1 MNRQS
6 AIALTVAVLIGLV
19 AVYLA
24 NAFFS
29 GVQQRQEDV
38 VRKTHLSRIVV
49 AAQPIDFAA
58 PLTNTNVVLADWPAA
73 SVPVGA
79 FTSLAEATRSRVA
92 LQPIAAGEPI
102 LATRVSGTDGRAS
115 LSVNLPRDKVAV
127 AIPINDV
134 SGVGGFVR
142 PGDLVDVLLTRQI
155 PGAGTTPSDK
165 MTDVVLQAVPV
176 LAIDQVADK
185 AKTDPA
191 LAKTA
196 TLQVDGLGA
205 QKLALARELGSFTLA
220 LRNIASPV
228 QDFAST
234 VTPRDLGGSGLRIAR
249 GPAPA
254 MAMAPRVSGPIAP
267 AMVAA
272 AVRLPGLP
280 RIGTP
285 GAGPGGGS
293 PSLAPRHTGPVMVVY
308 RKGQPT
314 EYEVSHVY

>member
-6 AIALTVAVLIGLV
+6 AIALGVAVMIGLV

-38 VRKTHLSRIVV
+38 VRQTRLTKIVV
-49 AAQPIDFAA
+49 AAQAIEFAS
-58 PLTNTNVVLADWPAA
+58 PLTNTNVSLVDWPAA
-73 SVPVGA
+73 NVPVGA
-79 FTSLAEATRSRVA
+79 YTSLAEATKNRVA

-102 LATRVSGTDGRAS
+102 LAARVSGTDGRAT
-115 LSVNLPRDKVAV
+115 LSVNLPTDKVAI

-134 SGVGGFVR
+134 AGVGGFVR

-155 PGAGTTPSDK
+155 PGQGATPNDK

-191 LAKTA
+191 LGKTA
-196 TLQVDGLGA
+196 TLQVDTLGA
-205 QKLALARELGSFTLA
+205 QKLALARELGSLTLA
-220 LRNIASPV
+220 LRNVATPA
-228 QDFAST
+228 QAMAST
-234 VTPRDLGGSGLRIAR
+234 VTQRDLGGGGRYILAR
-249 GPAPA
+249 GGGGG
-254 MAMAPRVSGPIAP
+254 APRPQGMIGGALGIAADRLPTVPVVTGGARMPVIPRYSGPTMTI
-267 AMVAA
+267 
-272 AVRLPGLP
+272 
-280 RIGTP
+280 
-285 GAGPGGGS
+285 
-293 PSLAPRHTGPVMVVY
+293 Y

-314 EYEVSHVY
+314 DYEVKHVY